1 MAAISITQ
9 ARCRVIED
17 IHWPHQKTEAF
28 HLGFLI
34 NKIYLS
40 SSLPNLYIKYSSL
53 AINI

>member
-1 MAAISITQ
+1 MAVNSITQ

-17 IHWPHQKTEAF
+17 KYCLHQKTEAL